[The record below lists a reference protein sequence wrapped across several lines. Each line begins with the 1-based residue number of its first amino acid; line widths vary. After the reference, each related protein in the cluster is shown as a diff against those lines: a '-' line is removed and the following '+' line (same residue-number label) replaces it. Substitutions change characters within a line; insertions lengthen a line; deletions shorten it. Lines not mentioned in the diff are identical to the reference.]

1 MTGMLIESYDEAR
14 RIGVAVCGS
23 ATTVR
28 AELAAQIE
36 AIEFNYL
43 VCQFAWG
50 TLTHAQEMNSLSL
63 FRNEIMP
70 SLEGA

>member
-1 MTGMLIESYDEAR
+1 MLIESYDEAR

-23 ATTVR
+23 PETVR

-36 AIEFNYL
+36 DIGFNYL
-43 VCQFAWG
+43 VCQIAWG

-63 FRNEIMP
+63 FRTEIMP
-70 SLEGA
+70 SLAAV